1 MKICNESGHIK
12 QTLHTT
18 SLSFWAENRFGSVR
32 PSVRRELWYGQLLLQ
47 FKWESSNMLVYYNM
61 KLGISLLCLLY
72 ICISLYNVQ
81 LVFVMNIHK
90 ILLDV
95 KKQKTNQTKNVCRH
109 SIINWKSSSYVI
121 FWRFHPTILD

>member
-1 MKICNESGHIK
+1 MKICNESRHIK

-18 SLSFWAENRFGSVR
+18 SLSPFGQKIVLVVSDHPFVENFGTDNSFYSLNGNPLSR
-32 PSVRRELWYGQLLLQ
+32 Y
-47 FKWESSNMLVYYNM
+47 MLVYYNM
-61 KLGISLLCLLY
+61 KLRISLLCLLY

-90 ILLDV
+90 ILLDA

-109 SIINWKSSSYVI
+109 SITNWKSSSYVI
-121 FWRFHPTILD
+121 F

>member
-1 MKICNESGHIK
+1 
-12 QTLHTT
+12 
-18 SLSFWAENRFGSVR
+18 
-32 PSVRRELWYGQLLLQ
+32 
-47 FKWESSNMLVYYNM
+47 MLVYYNM

-90 ILLDV
+90 ILLDA

-109 SIINWKSSSYVI
+109 SIINYSQNVHK
-121 FWRFHPTILD
+121 FNLKLLDESVKKLHN